1 VNAIERKLQV
11 LNKLQTWANTNGFK
25 FSQDKIRV
33 IRSCRKHK
41 LHLDP
46 VLFLNN
52 QQLTVASEVKFL
64 GIIFDR
70 KLSFLPHIKY
80 LKSKCL
86 KSLNLLQ
93 VIVHNNWGADQ
104 CTLFTLYHFIIRSK
118 LDYGSI
124 IYNSASVSYVQQLNP
139 VTTSALRLCL

>member
-1 VNAIERKLQV
+1 MASQ
-11 LNKLQTWANTNGFK
+11 
-25 FSQDKIRV
+25 FSQDKTRV
-33 IRSCRKHK
+33 IHFCDQRK

-64 GIIFDR
+64 RIIFDR

-86 KSLNLLQ
+86 KSLNCLLYTSDA
-93 VIVHNNWGADQ
+93 ADE
-104 CTLFTLYHFIIRSK
+104 
-118 LDYGSI
+118 
-124 IYNSASVSYVQQLNP
+124 
-139 VTTSALRLCL
+139 